1 MLCICITLIVV
12 MVSWVFAY
20 VQIHH
25 IVHTQHVQFF
35 VYQLYFSKVYKKQ
48 TASHVVKNKSLTLQ
62 PRKEM
67 HTYT

>member
-1 MLCICITLIVV
+1 

-20 VQIHH
+20 VQIHQ

-48 TASHVVKNKSLTLQ
+48 TVSHVVKNKSLTLQ